1 MKLKCC
7 ADSLSSDFAVYTNT
21 DFLCAH
27 WSTQNTQTMSLETPA
42 LNVHGTPCHIWLVNV
57 ARSAWRRLSKCV
69 FVPVLSRE
77 LEAVGASYSVR
88 G

>member
-1 MKLKCC
+1 ML
-7 ADSLSSDFAVYTNT
+7 T
-21 DFLCAH
+21 D
-27 WSTQNTQTMSLETPA
+27 
-42 LNVHGTPCHIWLVNV
+42 VHGTPCHVWLVNI

-77 LEAVGASYSVR
+77 LEAVGASYLVR